1 LRRSFA
7 LIAVGIAVAVA
18 GVIVVAGMTSGDGG
32 EASGAAAGAGGT
44 ATGSLPSGHPS
55 IAPEGE
61 PTAAPSTEPDAGG
74 TIARLEKQRA
84 KDPTDVNVLLD
95 LGEAYFL
102 GQRLQQ
108 AERVYNEAIA
118 QEPDNAAAQ
127 VGRAMVWH
135 AQGDSKRAATALR
148 AVLKAHPDDQA
159 AHYTLAIVY
168 FSSGRLGE
176 AKAEWQTAA
185 KVDPSSTTGKRS
197 QSFVDLL
204 EDQASAAPAAEADE
218 E

>member
-44 ATGSLPSGHPS
+44 APGSLPSGHPS

-61 PTAAPSTEPDAGG
+61 PTAAPSTEPGAGG

>member
-1 LRRSFA
+1 M
-7 LIAVGIAVAVA
+7 AVAA
-18 GVIVVAGMTSGDGG
+18 VIVVAGMTSGDGG
-32 EASGAAAGAGGT
+32 EASGAAAGAGGA
-44 ATGSLPSGHPS
+44 ATGALPSGHPS

-61 PTAAPSTEPDAGG
+61 PTAAPTTEADAGG
-74 TIARLEKQRA
+74 TIADLEKQRA
-84 KDPTDVNVLLD
+84 KDPADVNVLLD

-108 AERVYNEAIA
+108 AERAYNEVIA

-127 VGRAMVWH
+127 VGLAMVWH
-135 AQGDSKRAATALR
+135 ARGDSKRAETALR

-168 FSSGRLGE
+168 FSSGRVGE

-204 EDQASAAPAAEADE
+204 EDQASSAPETDE

>member
-44 ATGSLPSGHPS
+44 APGSLPSGHPS

-61 PTAAPSTEPDAGG
+61 PTAAPSTEPGAGG

-84 KDPTDVNVLLD
+84 KDPTDVDVLLD

-204 EDQASAAPAAEADE
+204 EDQASSAPETDE

>member
-1 LRRSFA
+1 MRRSFA
-7 LIAVGIAVAVA
+7 LIAVGTAVAVA
-18 GVIVVAGMTSGDGG
+18 AVIVIAGMTSDDGG
-32 EASGAAAGAGGT
+32 EASGAGAGGT
-44 ATGSLPSGHPS
+44 ATGALPSGHPS
-55 IAPEGE
+55 IAAEGE
-61 PTAAPSTEPDAGG
+61 PTAAPSTEPDAHA
-74 TIARLEKQRA
+74 TIARLEKRRA
-84 KDPTDVNVLLD
+84 KDPSDVDTLLD

-102 GQRLQQ
+102 AQRLQQ
-108 AERVYNEAIA
+108 AERAYSEAVA
-118 QEPDNAAAQ
+118 QEPDNAAAH
-127 VGRAMVWH
+127 VGLALVWH
-135 AQGDSKRAATALR
+135 ARGDSKRAATALR
-148 AVLKAHPDDQA
+148 AVLEAHPEDQE

-204 EDQASAAPAAEADE
+204 EDQATEAPETDE